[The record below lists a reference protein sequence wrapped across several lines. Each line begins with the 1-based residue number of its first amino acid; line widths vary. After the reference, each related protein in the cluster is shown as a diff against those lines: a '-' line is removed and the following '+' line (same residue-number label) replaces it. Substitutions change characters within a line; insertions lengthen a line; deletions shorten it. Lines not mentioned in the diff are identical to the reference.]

1 MTGWF
6 GDLGRLYWGHLYW
19 NLRKSLFRLRGAS
32 GAAPCQ
38 HPSDSGLAGETGCE
52 ACAGW
57 SDRGRFH
64 RLCPL
69 LATAPDGR
77 RVCSVNASA
86 VRPFWGR
93 AVLLYAGSAAAA
105 ACLAVLA
112 AFAGFRMIGYR
123 VPLRVVAWPPAWK
136 RIHGARADYF
146 YRMALRSFDAGDIRQ
161 SYLALSQAYAL
172 DPDNLAV
179 ARLLAQLTQIGN
191 PDYSDAIYARLLD
204 QDRANFES
212 VGEDWVRA
220 LIARGDFASVAG
232 LSSRMLREGA
242 KRVPAWTQAL
252 VFSERMTGDPAEI
265 DRLLSGPARIP
276 EEARSVFSLD
286 RSIRTGSPEQRLR
299 VVQLYMGGAT
309 SALELYF
316 SLTRLIELGRPSD
329 VATFVEGP
337 AGAALNSY
345 DREALKLDAYAGMGW
360 HLLVRKEIAY
370 LLEQGASAPVVT
382 LIAAHL
388 VRHPDAETAEY
399 VFQLF
404 DRRPVA
410 ATAEFSGPHLAL
422 LCAAG
427 VNGLGAR
434 VKQEGECFGR
444 IVGGSFPAWMRARDF
459 FDGAAHGGN
468 PALVMPALGQVPL
481 ELMYA
486 VFEHYRA
493 ITPHPATPQPSAART

>member
-6 GDLGRLYWGHLYW
+6 GDLGRLYWGHIYW

-57 SDRGRFH
+57 RDRGRFH

-69 LATAPDGR
+69 LATAADGR
-77 RVCSVNASA
+77 RVCSVNASQ

-93 AVLLYAGSAAAA
+93 AAILYAGTAMAA
-105 ACLAVLA
+105 ACLSVVV

-136 RIHGARADYF
+136 RIHGARADYY
-146 YRMALRSFDAGDIRQ
+146 YRLALRSFDAGDIRQ

-172 DPDNLAV
+172 DPDNLEV

-191 PDYSDAIYARLLD
+191 PDYSDAIYGRLLD
-204 QDRANFES
+204 RDRANFEA
-212 VGEDWVRA
+212 VGEIWVKA
-220 LIARGDFASVAG
+220 LIARGDFASAAR
-232 LSSRMLREGA
+232 LSSRMLKAGA

-252 VFSERMTGDPAEI
+252 VFSERMTGDTAEI
-265 DRLLSGPARIP
+265 DGLLSPKGSIP
-276 EEARSVFSLD
+276 EEARSVLSLERSVRSGSLD
-286 RSIRTGSPEQRLR
+286 QRLG
-299 VVQLYMGGAT
+299 VVRLHMEGAM

-316 SLTRLIELGRPSD
+316 SLNELLDLGRASD
-329 VATFVEGP
+329 VAAYVEGP
-337 AGAALNSY
+337 AGAALSPY
-345 DREALKLDAYAGMGW
+345 DREALKLDAYAELGW
-360 HLLVRKEIAY
+360 HLLVRKEIGF

-382 LIAAHL
+382 LVAAHL

-399 VFQLF
+399 TFEQL
-404 DRRPVA
+404 DLRPVPTT
-410 ATAEFSGPHLAL
+410 TAFSGPHLAL

-434 VKQEGECFGR
+434 VKQEGESFGR
-444 IVGGSFPAWMRARDF
+444 IAGGSFPAWMRARDF
-459 FDGAAHGGN
+459 FNGASHGGN

-486 VFEHYRA
+486 VFEHYRS
-493 ITPHPATPQPSAART
+493 ITPRAPSPKSSPARP